1 MDIILKASV
10 RKDFGAGVVLVV
22 ELGSINPVKH
32 DAALVEFNLLADCAV
47 GMVEHFMDH
56 QATDMKIIGQQT
68 AGTLVTVPA
77 TEIRV
82 KMEKGKRMWSV
93 ICGTW
98 QEYGVPFYPEHM
110 KQSGINPL
118 LIPDEGYIFK
128 KQTKAVVQLEG
139 GKAKRVIKLVADE

>member
-1 MDIILKASV
+1 MDIILKAKIV
-10 RKDFGAGVVLVV
+10 KDFGAGVVLEV

-32 DAALVEFNLLADCAV
+32 DAALIEFNLLADCAV
-47 GMVEHFMDH
+47 GLVEHFMDH

-68 AGTLVTVPA
+68 AGTLLTVPA

-110 KQSGINPL
+110 KACGINPH
-118 LIPDEGYIFK
+118 LIPDEGYKFK
-128 KQTKAVVQLEG
+128 KENTRAVVQMEN
-139 GKAKRVIKLVADE
+139 GKAKRVIKIVSD